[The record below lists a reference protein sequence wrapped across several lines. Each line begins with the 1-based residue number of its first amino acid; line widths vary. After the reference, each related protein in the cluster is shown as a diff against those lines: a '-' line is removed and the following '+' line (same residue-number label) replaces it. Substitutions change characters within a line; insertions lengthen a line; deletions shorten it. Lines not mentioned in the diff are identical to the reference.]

1 MKKFIYSLLALAITA
16 MTFTSCEDVPM
27 PYSEPT
33 NGGGTTTTY
42 TGQGTVDDPYT
53 VADANNYIKAGV
65 GLDQTVYVKGK
76 ISSVDSVSLNYGNAY
91 YKISDDGTPTG
102 QLIVYRGYAFGNQK
116 FKSASE
122 IKVGDNVVIVGK
134 IGAFKGTYE
143 FMQGN
148 YINTLNGNT
157 YTPTTADD
165 NAIDKPYNVA
175 KAIQVIAAGA
185 PTASVYVKGIISV
198 APSFNA
204 TYGSL
209 TYYISDDGKTTT
221 QLQVYSGLGKDGAKF
236 TSASDLKLG
245 QTVEVYGVIK
255 DYNGKPEMDKNNTL
269 ISVTGE
275 GTSTGGETGG
285 GTAVTTFTNDDF
297 ETWAGDPLTPTN
309 WKSASS
315 ASNATPTQSTDAHGG
330 KYSVRIAGSTA
341 GNKRL
346 AYKEM
351 TLAAGTYTIK
361 FYAKAATAD
370 GGAVAPGY
378 VTIVDGATKTYVYG
392 TYINNL
398 SNSTWSEA
406 TYTFTLDAETTIC
419 LFASNSKKPGKDI
432 LVDDFTLTLNK

>member
-1 MKKFIYSLLALAITA
+1 MKKFIYSLFALAITA
-16 MTFTSCEDVPM
+16 ITFTSCEDVPM

-76 ISSVDSVSLNYGNAY
+76 ISSVDSVSLKYGNAY
-91 YKISDDGTPTG
+91 YKISDDGTSTG

-116 FKSASE
+116 FKADNE

-148 YINTLNGNT
+148 YINTLNGQT

-185 PTASVYVKGIISV
+185 PTAPVYVKGIISV

-209 TYYISDDGKTTT
+209 TYYISDDGTTT
-221 QLQVYSGLGKDGAKF
+221 NQMQVYSGLGKDRAKF

-285 GTAVTTFTNDDF
+285 GTAVTAFTNGDF
-297 ETWAGDPLTPTN
+297 ETWADGLPTN
-309 WKSASS
+309 WKSTSK

-330 KYSVRIAGSTA
+330 KYSVHIAGSTS

-392 TYINNL
+392 SYVNDL

-406 TYTFTLDAETTIC
+406 TSTFTLDAETTIC
-419 LFASNSKKPGKDI
+419 LFASNSKKPGMDI
-432 LVDDFTLTLNK
+432 LVDDFTLTQNK

>member
-1 MKKFIYSLLALAITA
+1 MKKFIYSLFALAITA

-27 PYSEPT
+27 PYGEPT

-65 GLDQTVYVKGK
+65 NLDSTVYVKGK
-76 ISSVDSVSLNYGNAY
+76 ISSVDSVSLSYGNAY
-91 YKISDDGTPTG
+91 YKISDDGTSTG
-102 QLIVYRGYAFGNQK
+102 QLTVYRGYAFGNQK
-116 FKSASE
+116 FKAANE
-122 IKVGDNVVIVGK
+122 IKVGDDVVLVGK
-134 IGAFKGTYE
+134 IGAFKGTNE

-148 YINTLNGNT
+148 YIYALNGKT
-157 YTPTTADD
+157 YTPTTVND
-165 NAIDKPYNVA
+165 NTIDKPYNVA

-185 PTASVYVKGIISV
+185 PTAPVYVKGIIST

-221 QLQVYSGLGKDGAKF
+221 QIQVYSGLGIGGAKF

-255 DYNGKPEMDKNNTL
+255 DYNGKPEIDKNNTL

-285 GTAVTTFTNDDF
+285 GTGVSAFTNGDF
-297 ETWAGDPLTPTN
+297 ETWADGLPTN
-309 WKSASS
+309 WKSASTASS
-315 ASNATPTQSTDAHGG
+315 ATLTQSTDAHGG
-330 KYSVRIAGSTA
+330 KYSVLVAGTTS

-346 AYKEM
+346 GYTEM
-351 TLAAGTYTIK
+351 TLSAGTYTMK
-361 FYAKAATAD
+361 FYAKAATAG

-378 VTIVDGATKTYVYG
+378 VPVVSGKVGTYVYG
-392 TYINNL
+392 SYVNDL
-398 SNSTWSEA
+398 STSTWSEVS
-406 TYTFTLDAETTIC
+406 YTFTLAAESTIC
-419 LFASNSKKPGKDI
+419 LVVNNSKTPGMNV
-432 LVDDFTLTLNK
+432 LVDDFTLSLNK

>member
-1 MKKFIYSLLALAITA
+1 MKKFIYSLFALAITA
-16 MTFTSCEDVPM
+16 ITFTSCEDVPM

-91 YKISDDGTPTG
+91 YKISDDGTSTG

-116 FKSASE
+116 FKAANE

-148 YINTLNGNT
+148 YINTLNGKT

-198 APSFNA
+198 APSYNSK
-204 TYGSL
+204 YGSL
-209 TYYISDDGKTTT
+209 TYYISDDGTTT
-221 QLQVYSGLGKDGAKF
+221 NQMQIYSGLGIGGAKF
-236 TSASDLKLG
+236 TSANDLKVG

-255 DYNGKPEMDKNNTL
+255 AYNNNPEMDLNNTL
-269 ISVTGE
+269 ISVSGD

-285 GTAVTTFTNDDF
+285 SAVPVSIDNTTVTMTNSAATQGTETATIDLNTLGYADKANVTTITLGDGTSIVFDKNGETTAPTFYTLTKGVRVYKNNTITVNGKKAIAKVVFTCDSYTGTDYVGN
-297 ETWAGDPLTPTN
+297 TT
-309 WKSASS
+309 
-315 ASNATPTQSTDAHGG
+315 ATVKFS
-330 KYSVRIAGSTA
+330 
-341 GNKRL
+341 GN
-346 AYKEM
+346 
-351 TLAAGTYTIK
+351 
-361 FYAKAATAD
+361 
-370 GGAVAPGY
+370 
-378 VTIVDGATKTYVYG
+378 
-392 TYINNL
+392 N
-398 SNSTWSEA
+398 A
-406 TYTFTLDAETTIC
+406 TYTNVFTGSTGGGVQLRVQTITITY
-419 LFASNSKKPGKDI
+419 AK
-432 LVDDFTLTLNK
+432 

>member
-1 MKKFIYSLLALAITA
+1 MKKFIYSLFALAITA
-16 MTFTSCEDVPM
+16 ITFTSCEDVPM

-91 YKISDDGTPTG
+91 YKISDDGTSTG

-116 FKSASE
+116 FKAANE

-148 YINTLNGNT
+148 YINTLNGKT

-198 APSFNA
+198 APSYNSK
-204 TYGSL
+204 YGSL
-209 TYYISDDGKTTT
+209 TYYISDDGTTT
-221 QLQVYSGLGKDGAKF
+221 NQMQIYSGLGIGGAKF
-236 TSASDLKLG
+236 TSANDLKVG

-255 DYNGKPEMDKNNTL
+255 AYNNNPEMDLNNTL
-269 ISVTGE
+269 ISVSGD

-285 GTAVTTFTNDDF
+285 GTGISAFTNGDF
-297 ETWAGDPLTPTN
+297 ETWADGLPTN

-315 ASNATPTQSTDAHGG
+315 ASSATLTQSTDAHGG
-330 KYSVRIAGSTA
+330 KYSVLVAGNTS
-341 GNKRL
+341 NKRL

-378 VTIVDGATKTYVYG
+378 VPIVSGKAGTYVYG
-392 TYINNL
+392 SYVNDL
-398 SNSTWSEA
+398 STSTWSEVS
-406 TYTFTLDAETTIC
+406 YTFTLAAESTIC
-419 LFASNSKKPGKDI
+419 LVVNDSKTPGMNV
-432 LVDDFTLTLNK
+432 LVDDFTLTQNK

>member
-1 MKKFIYSLLALAITA
+1 

-27 PYSEPT
+27 PYGEPT
-33 NGGGTTTTY
+33 NGGDNPTTTY
-42 TGQGTVDDPYT
+42 TGQGTVDNPYT

-65 GLDQTVYVKGK
+65 KLDSTVYVKGK
-76 ISSVDSVSLNYGNAY
+76 ISSVDSVSLSYGNAY
-91 YKISDDGTPTG
+91 YKISDDGTSTG

-116 FKSASE
+116 FKAANE

-148 YINTLNGNT
+148 YINTLNGQT
-157 YTPTTADD
+157 YTPTTVND
-165 NAIDKPYNVA
+165 NAIDKPYTVT

-185 PTASVYVKGIISV
+185 PTAPVYVTGIISA

-209 TYYISDDGKTTT
+209 TYYISEDGKTTT
-221 QLQVYSGLGKDGAKF
+221 QLQVYSGLGIGGAKF

-255 DYNGKPEMDKNNTL
+255 DYSGKPEMDKNNTL

-285 GTAVTTFTNDDF
+285 GTAVTAFTNGDF
-297 ETWAGDPLTPTN
+297 ETWVGGLPTN
-309 WKSASS
+309 WKSASTASS
-315 ASNATPTQSTDAHGG
+315 ATLTQSADAHGG
-330 KYSVRIAGSTA
+330 TSSVLVAGSTA
-341 GNKRL
+341 SNKRL
-346 AYKEM
+346 GYTEM
-351 TLAAGTYTIK
+351 TLSAGTYTMK
-361 FYAKAATAD
+361 FYAKAATAG

-378 VTIVDGATKTYVYG
+378 VPIVSGKAGTYVYG
-392 TYINNL
+392 SYVNDL
-398 SNSTWSEA
+398 STSTWSEV
-406 TYTFTLDAETTIC
+406 TYTFTLAAESTIC
-419 LFASNSKKPGKDI
+419 LVVNNSKTPGMDV
-432 LVDDFTLTLNK
+432 LVDDFTFSLNK

>member
-1 MKKFIYSLLALAITA
+1 MKKFIYSLFALAITA
-16 MTFTSCEDVPM
+16 ITFTSCEDVPM

-122 IKVGDNVVIVGK
+122 IKVGDNVVLVGK

-148 YINTLNGNT
+148 YINTLNGKT
-157 YTPTTADD
+157 YTPTTVDD

-185 PTASVYVKGIISV
+185 PTDSVYVKGIISV
-198 APSFNA
+198 APSFNS

-209 TYYISDDGKTTT
+209 TYSISDDGTTTT
-221 QLQVYSGLGKDGAKF
+221 QLQVYSGLGIGGAKF
-236 TSASDLKLG
+236 TSASDLKVG
-245 QTVEVYGVIK
+245 QVVEVYGVIK

-285 GTAVTTFTNDDF
+285 GTAVTAFTNGDF
-297 ETWAGDPLTPTN
+297 ETWADGLPTN
-309 WKSASS
+309 WKSASTASS
-315 ASNATPTQSTDAHGG
+315 ATLTQSTDAHGG
-330 KYSVRIAGSTA
+330 KYSVLVTGSTSS
-341 GNKRL
+341 NKRL
-346 AYKEM
+346 GYAEM
-351 TLAAGTYTIK
+351 TLAAGTYTVK
-361 FYAKAATAD
+361 CYAKAATAG

-378 VTIVDGATKTYVYG
+378 VPIVSGKAGTYVYG
-392 TYINNL
+392 SYVNNL
-398 SNSTWSEA
+398 STSTWSEV
-406 TYTFTLDAETTIC
+406 TYTFTLAAESTIC
-419 LFASNSKKPGKDI
+419 LVVNNSKTPGMNV
-432 LVDDFTLTLNK
+432 LVDDFTLSLNK

>member
-1 MKKFIYSLLALAITA
+1 MKKFIYSLFALAITA
-16 MTFTSCEDVPM
+16 ITFTSCEDVPM

-91 YKISDDGTPTG
+91 YKISDDGTATG

-116 FKSASE
+116 FKADNE
-122 IKVGDNVVIVGK
+122 IKVGDDVVIVGK
-134 IGAFKGTYE
+134 IGAYKNTYE

-148 YINTLNGNT
+148 YIYVLNGNT

-165 NAIDKPYNVA
+165 NTIDKPYSVT
-175 KAIQVIAAGA
+175 KAIETIAAGA
-185 PTASVYVKGIISV
+185 PTAPVYVKGIIST

-209 TYYISDDGKTTT
+209 TYYISDDGTTT
-221 QLQVYSGLGKDGAKF
+221 NQMQIYSGLGIDGAKF
-236 TSASDLKLG
+236 TSANDLKVG
-245 QTVEVYGVIK
+245 QTVEVHGVIK

-285 GTAVTTFTNDDF
+285 GTGISAFTNGDF
-297 ETWAGDPLTPTN
+297 ETWADGLPTN

-315 ASNATPTQSTDAHGG
+315 ASNATLTQSTDAHGG

-341 GNKRL
+341 RNKRL
-346 AYKEM
+346 GYTEM

-361 FYAKAATAD
+361 FYAKAATAG

-378 VTIVDGATKTYVYG
+378 VPVVSGKVGTYVYG
-392 TYINNL
+392 SFVNDL
-398 SNSTWSEA
+398 STSTWSEVS
-406 TYTFTLDAETTIC
+406 YTFTLAAESTIC
-419 LFASNSKKPGKDI
+419 LVVNNSKTPGMNV

>member
-1 MKKFIYSLLALAITA
+1 MKKFIYSLFALAITA
-16 MTFTSCEDVPM
+16 ITFTSCEDVPM

-122 IKVGDNVVIVGK
+122 IKVGDNVVLVGK

-148 YINTLNGNT
+148 YINTLNGKT
-157 YTPTTADD
+157 YTPTTVDD

-185 PTASVYVKGIISV
+185 PTDSVYVKGIISV
-198 APSFNA
+198 APSFNS

-209 TYYISDDGKTTT
+209 TYSISDDGTTT
-221 QLQVYSGLGKDGAKF
+221 NQMQIYSGLGIGGAKF

-255 DYNGKPEMDKNNTL
+255 AYNNNPEMDKNNTL
-269 ISVTGE
+269 ISVTGD

-285 GTAVTTFTNDDF
+285 GTAVSAFTNGDF
-297 ETWAGDPLTPTN
+297 ETWADGLPTN

-315 ASNATPTQSTDAHGG
+315 ASSATLTQSTDAHGG
-330 KYSVRIAGSTA
+330 KYSVLVAGSTS
-341 GNKRL
+341 NKRL

-378 VTIVDGATKTYVYG
+378 VPVVDGSVKSYVYG
-392 TYINNL
+392 TYVNNL

-419 LFASNSKKPGKDI
+419 LFASNSKTPGKDI
-432 LVDDFTLTLNK
+432 LVDDFTLTQNK

>member
-122 IKVGDNVVIVGK
+122 IKVGDNVVLVGK

-148 YINTLNGNT
+148 YINTLNGKT
-157 YTPTTADD
+157 YTPTTVDD

-185 PTASVYVKGIISV
+185 PTDSVYVKGIISV
-198 APSFNA
+198 APLFNS

-209 TYYISDDGKTTT
+209 TYSISDDGTTTT
-221 QLQVYSGLGKDGAKF
+221 QLQVYSGLGIGGAKF
-236 TSASDLKLG
+236 TSASDLKVG
-245 QTVEVYGVIK
+245 QVVEVYGVIK

-285 GTAVTTFTNDDF
+285 SAVPVSINNTTVTMAN
-297 ETWAGDPLTPTN
+297 
-309 WKSASS
+309 SS
-315 ASNATPTQSTDAHGG
+315 ATESSETITVDLN
-330 KYSVRIAGSTA
+330 
-341 GNKRL
+341 
-346 AYKEM
+346 
-351 TLAAGTYTIK
+351 TLG
-361 FYAKAATAD
+361 YADKAAATTATLGD
-370 GGAVAPGY
+370 GT
-378 VTIVDGATKTYVYG
+378 TIVFDKNSGTTAPTFYTATKGVRVYKNNTITINGKKAIAKIVFTCDSDAKGNYVG
-392 TYINNL
+392 NTTATILFSGN
-398 SNSTWSEA
+398 TA
-406 TYTFTLDAETTIC
+406 TYTNASTETGGGVQLKVQTITITY
-419 LFASNSKKPGKDI
+419 AK
-432 LVDDFTLTLNK
+432 

>member
-122 IKVGDNVVIVGK
+122 IKVGDNVVLVGK

-148 YINTLNGNT
+148 YINTLNGKT
-157 YTPTTADD
+157 YTPTTVDD

-185 PTASVYVKGIISV
+185 PTDSVYVKGIISV
-198 APSFNA
+198 APSFNS

-209 TYYISDDGKTTT
+209 TYSISDDGTTTT
-221 QLQVYSGLGKDGAKF
+221 QLQVYSGLGIGGAKF
-236 TSASDLKLG
+236 TSASDLKVG
-245 QTVEVYGVIK
+245 QVVEVYGVIK

-285 GTAVTTFTNDDF
+285 GTGVSAFTNGDF
-297 ETWAGDPLTPTN
+297 ETWADGLPTN

-315 ASNATPTQSTDAHGG
+315 ASNATLTQSTDAHGG
-330 KYSVRIAGSTA
+330 KYSVHIAGSTSN
-341 GNKRL
+341 NKRL
-346 AYKEM
+346 GYAEM
-351 TLAAGTYTIK
+351 TLAAGTYTVK
-361 FYAKAATAD
+361 CYAKAATAG

-378 VTIVDGATKTYVYG
+378 VPIVSGKAGTYVYG
-392 TYINNL
+392 SYVNNL
-398 SNSTWSEA
+398 STSTWSEV
-406 TYTFTLDAETTIC
+406 TYTFTLAAESTIC
-419 LFASNSKKPGKDI
+419 LVVNNSKKPGMDI
-432 LVDDFTLTLNK
+432 LVDDFTLTQNK

>member
-122 IKVGDNVVIVGK
+122 IKVGDNVVLVGK

-148 YINTLNGNT
+148 YINTLNGKT
-157 YTPTTADD
+157 YTPTTVDD

-185 PTASVYVKGIISV
+185 PTDSVYVKGIISD
-198 APSFNA
+198 APSFNP

-236 TSASDLKLG
+236 TSASDLKVG
-245 QTVEVYGVIK
+245 QVVEVYGVIK

-285 GTAVTTFTNDDF
+285 GTAVPVSIDKTTVTMANSAATESS
-297 ETWAGDPLTPTN
+297 ETITVDLN
-309 WKSASS
+309 
-315 ASNATPTQSTDAHGG
+315 
-330 KYSVRIAGSTA
+330 
-341 GNKRL
+341 
-346 AYKEM
+346 
-351 TLAAGTYTIK
+351 TLG
-361 FYAKAATAD
+361 YADKAAATTATLGD
-370 GGAVAPGY
+370 GT
-378 VTIVDGATKTYVYG
+378 TIVFDKNSGTTAPTFYTATKGVRVYKNNTITINGKKAIAKIVFTCDSDAKGNYVG
-392 TYINNL
+392 NTTATILFSGN
-398 SNSTWSEA
+398 TA
-406 TYTFTLDAETTIC
+406 TYTNASTETGGGVQLKVQTITITY
-419 LFASNSKKPGKDI
+419 AK
-432 LVDDFTLTLNK
+432 

>member
-65 GLDQTVYVKGK
+65 NLDSIVYVKGK

-91 YKISDDGTPTG
+91 YKISDDGTSTG

-116 FKSASE
+116 FKAANE
-122 IKVGDNVVIVGK
+122 IKVGDNVVLVGK

-148 YINTLNGNT
+148 YINTLNGKT

-185 PTASVYVKGIISV
+185 PTAPVYVKGIISV
-198 APSFNA
+198 APSFNGS
-204 TYGSL
+204 YGSL
-209 TYYISDDGKTTT
+209 TYYISDDGTTT
-221 QLQVYSGLGKDGAKF
+221 NQMQVYSGLGIGGAKF

-255 DYNGKPEMDKNNTL
+255 DYSGKPEIDKSSTL
-269 ISVTGE
+269 ISVTGD

-285 GTAVTTFTNDDF
+285 SAVPVSINNTTVTMAN
-297 ETWAGDPLTPTN
+297 
-309 WKSASS
+309 S
-315 ASNATPTQSTDAHGG
+315 
-330 KYSVRIAGSTA
+330 
-341 GNKRL
+341 
-346 AYKEM
+346 
-351 TLAAGTYTIK
+351 
-361 FYAKAATAD
+361 AATESTETATVDLNTLGYAD
-370 GGAVAPGY
+370 KAVVSTVSLTDGT
-378 VTIVDGATKTYVYG
+378 TIVFDKNGETNAPVFNVSTKGVRVYKNNTITVNGKKAIAKIVFTCDSYSGTDYVGNTTATVKFSG
-392 TYINNL
+392 NN
-398 SNSTWSEA
+398 A
-406 TYTFTLDAETTIC
+406 TYTNVFTGSTGGGVQLRVQTITITY
-419 LFASNSKKPGKDI
+419 AK
-432 LVDDFTLTLNK
+432 